1 MTLEDHLTISET
13 QFLHVQNED
22 DGFFRTLDDVSNS
35 IWKMRDLHVIIII
48 SKTKQVFKNALHSGF
63 FPHKTL
69 KTMSSWLQ
77 MLY

>member
-35 IWKMRDLHVIIII
+35 I
-48 SKTKQVFKNALHSGF
+48 
-63 FPHKTL
+63 
-69 KTMSSWLQ
+69 
-77 MLY
+77 